1 MKCTFD
7 FSAIDGLANQQLAK
21 YQDFI
26 FNMDNYITINQK
38 RKDSFLGWS
47 DFPVQISSEEVEQ
60 INRTSLKIQNESEVL
75 VVIGIGGSYLG
86 SKAAIEVLKPFQSFA
101 KESSDTKV
109 LFVGQNLSS
118 RYIKRLLHSLQNV
131 NISLNVISKSGTT
144 TEPAI
149 AFRVFK
155 EFLENKYGKKEA
167 KKRIYITTDP
177 ETGALKKLA
186 RKENIKTFE
195 IPQNIGG
202 RYSVL
207 TAVGLLPMAVAGID
221 IEEVLK
227 GAKAAY
233 EDLSSPYLSTNTA
246 YQYAVARH
254 ILYTKGKTIECLVGY
269 EPSFHS
275 LAEWWKQLFG
285 ESEGKEGKG
294 LFPASLVYP
303 TDLHSIGQFIQDGP
317 RNMFQTVLYVE
328 NEPDEIIIPHDE
340 ENLDNL
346 NYLAG
351 TSLHDVKEKVFEA
364 ALLAHEEGNV
374 PNLVIRVPEMTP
386 YYFGYLVYFF
396 QKACA
401 MSGYL
406 LGVNPFDQPGVEAYK
421 RKMFQLLGKPG
432 YEKIPVNKK

>member
-1 MKCTFD
+1 M
-7 FSAIDGLANQQLAK
+7 AN
-21 YQDFI
+21 YQDALFDW
-26 FNMDNYITINQK
+26 DNYIKTNYK
-38 RKDSFLGWS
+38 KKGSFLGWI
-47 DFPVQISSEEVEQ
+47 DFPLQISTDEVNQ
-60 INRTSLKIQNESEVL
+60 IKQTALTIQQKSDIL
-75 VVIGIGGSYLG
+75 LVIGIGGSYLG
-86 SKAAIEVLKPFQSFA
+86 SKAAIEVLTPFLDFS
-101 KESSDTKV
+101 KDSSNTKV

-118 RYIKRLLHSLQNV
+118 TYIKRLLHILQNV
-131 NISLNVISKSGTT
+131 NVCLNVISKSGAT

-149 AFRVFK
+149 AFRIFK
-155 EFLENKYGKKEA
+155 EFLENKYGKEEA

-177 ETGALKKLA
+177 ETGALKQLA
-186 RKENIKTFE
+186 RKENIETFE
-195 IPQNIGG
+195 IPPNIGG

-207 TAVGLLPMAVAGID
+207 TTVGLLPMAVAGVD
-221 IEEVLK
+221 IKEVLQ

-269 EPSFHS
+269 EPSFYF

-285 ESEGKEGKG
+285 ESEGKDEKG
-294 LFPASLVYP
+294 LFPTSLVYP

-364 ALLAHEEGNV
+364 ALLAHEEGGV
-374 PNLVIRVPEMTP
+374 PNLVIRIPEMTP

-421 RKMFQLLGKPG
+421 RNMFQLLGKPG
-432 YEKIPVNKK
+432 YEKIIVNKK